1 MRCGSLDSTHHHSRG
16 TGSSRGC
23 CGARGLHGSMTLIVG
38 AGPRRAAASRVIAIM
53 TVAIMTALSV
63 AAPAS
68 AQQELP
74 WTEVCRFDD
83 RRLTEISGM
92 AASLMHENVVW
103 VHNDSSDA
111 ARLYALDLETCDTVS
126 ELRLRGVQARD
137 FEALA
142 STRNARGRA
151 ALWVG
156 DIGDNRDSWPFV
168 TLHRVWE
175 PKTLGTRSRRVKSW
189 DFTYPDR
196 PHNAET
202 LMVSGRSVWVAT
214 WQLATGGLY
223 SVPLR
228 RTVAGAERLDA
239 VGPLTTDGSIHPD
252 ERGYVLRDY
261 LDVHFYV
268 GLPPGRKV
276 ATFAL
281 PRQVQGEAITWTSD
295 GTGLLIASEEDVR
308 LLRVDPPWWVLA
320 AMRPPDHL
328 S

>member
-1 MRCGSLDSTHHHSRG
+1 
-16 TGSSRGC
+16 
-23 CGARGLHGSMTLIVG
+23 MTLIVR
-38 AGPRRAAASRVIAIM
+38 ATPRRAATSRVIA
-53 TVAIMTALSV
+53 TLAVAIMTALVV

-68 AQQELP
+68 AQKELP

-111 ARLYALDLETCDTVS
+111 ARLYALDLQTCDTVS

-137 FEALA
+137 FEGLA

-202 LMVSGRSVWVAT
+202 LMVNGRSVWVAT
-214 WQLATGGLY
+214 WQLATGGVY

-228 RTVAGAERLDA
+228 RTVASAERLDD

-295 GTGLLIASEEDVR
+295 GTGLLIASEEDDR

>member
-1 MRCGSLDSTHHHSRG
+1 
-16 TGSSRGC
+16 
-23 CGARGLHGSMTLIVG
+23 MTLIVR
-38 AGPRRAAASRVIAIM
+38 ATPRRAATSRVIA
-53 TVAIMTALSV
+53 TLAVAIMTALV
-63 AAPAS
+63 IAAPAS
-68 AQQELP
+68 AQKELP

-111 ARLYALDLETCDTVS
+111 ARLYALDLQTCDTVS
-126 ELRLRGVQARD
+126 ELRMRGVQARD
-137 FEALA
+137 FEGLA

-214 WQLATGGLY
+214 WQLATGGVY

-228 RTVAGAERLDA
+228 RTVASAERLDD

-295 GTGLLIASEEDVR
+295 GTGLLIASEEDDR

>member
-1 MRCGSLDSTHHHSRG
+1 
-16 TGSSRGC
+16 
-23 CGARGLHGSMTLIVG
+23 MTLIVR
-38 AGPRRAAASRVIAIM
+38 ATPRRAATSRVIAILA
-53 TVAIMTALSV
+53 VAIMTALVV

-111 ARLYALDLETCDTVS
+111 ARLYALDLQTCDTVS

-137 FEALA
+137 FEGLA

-156 DIGDNRDSWPFV
+156 DIGDNRDSWPSV

-175 PKTLGTRSRRVKSW
+175 PKTLGTRSRPVKSW

-214 WQLATGGLY
+214 WQLATGGVY

-228 RTVAGAERLDA
+228 RTVASAERLDD

-295 GTGLLIASEEDVR
+295 GTGLLIASEEDDR
-308 LLRVDPPWWVLA
+308 LLRVDPPLWVLG

>member
-1 MRCGSLDSTHHHSRG
+1 
-16 TGSSRGC
+16 
-23 CGARGLHGSMTLIVG
+23 MTLIVG

-92 AASLMHENVVW
+92 AASWMHENVVW

-228 RTVAGAERLDA
+228 RTVARAERLDD

>member
-1 MRCGSLDSTHHHSRG
+1 
-16 TGSSRGC
+16 
-23 CGARGLHGSMTLIVG
+23 MTLIVR
-38 AGPRRAAASRVIAIM
+38 ATPRRAATSRVIA
-53 TVAIMTALSV
+53 TLAVAIMTALVV

-68 AQQELP
+68 AQKELP

-111 ARLYALDLETCDTVS
+111 ARLYALDLQTCDTVS

-137 FEALA
+137 FEGLA

-214 WQLATGGLY
+214 WQLATGGVY

-228 RTVAGAERLDA
+228 RTVASAERLDD

-295 GTGLLIASEEDVR
+295 GTGLLIASEEDDR

>member
-1 MRCGSLDSTHHHSRG
+1 
-16 TGSSRGC
+16 
-23 CGARGLHGSMTLIVG
+23 MTLIVR
-38 AGPRRAAASRVIAIM
+38 ATPRRAATSRVIAILA
-53 TVAIMTALSV
+53 VAIMTALAV

-68 AQQELP
+68 AQKELP

-83 RRLTEISGM
+83 RRLTEISGI
-92 AASLMHENVVW
+92 AASLIHDNVVW

-137 FEALA
+137 FEGLA

-156 DIGDNRDSWPFV
+156 DIGDNRDSWPSV

-214 WQLATGGLY
+214 WQLATGGVY

-228 RTVAGAERLDA
+228 RTVASAERLDD

-261 LDVHFYV
+261 LDVHFYM

-295 GTGLLIASEEDVR
+295 GTGLLIASEEDDR

>member
-1 MRCGSLDSTHHHSRG
+1 
-16 TGSSRGC
+16 
-23 CGARGLHGSMTLIVG
+23 MTLIVR
-38 AGPRRAAASRVIAIM
+38 ATPRRAATSRVIA
-53 TVAIMTALSV
+53 TLAVAIMTALV
-63 AAPAS
+63 IAAPAS
-68 AQQELP
+68 AQKELP

-111 ARLYALDLETCDTVS
+111 ARLYALDLQTCDTVS

-137 FEALA
+137 FEGLA

-151 ALWVG
+151 ALWIG

-202 LMVSGRSVWVAT
+202 LMVNGRSVWVAT
-214 WQLATGGLY
+214 WQLATGGVY

-228 RTVAGAERLDA
+228 RTVASAERLDD

-295 GTGLLIASEEDVR
+295 GTGLLIASEEDDR

>member
-1 MRCGSLDSTHHHSRG
+1 
-16 TGSSRGC
+16 
-23 CGARGLHGSMTLIVG
+23 MTLIVR
-38 AGPRRAAASRVIAIM
+38 ATPRRAATSRVIAILA
-53 TVAIMTALSV
+53 VAIMTALAV

-68 AQQELP
+68 AQKELP

-111 ARLYALDLETCDTVS
+111 ARLYALDLQTCDTVS

-137 FEALA
+137 FEGLA

-156 DIGDNRDSWPFV
+156 DIGDNRDSWPSV

-214 WQLATGGLY
+214 WQLATGGVY

-228 RTVAGAERLDA
+228 RTVASAERLDD

-295 GTGLLIASEEDVR
+295 GTGLLIASEEDDR